1 MLQDVKSFFF
11 SIFPFKAAAQ
21 VFFCFSNW
29 PTQVKNLKTPDAQ
42 RMFKME
48 CTTVG
53 CGSKTNLWFE
63 VLTGQ
68 CWGKYTSDV

>member
-21 VFFCFSNW
+21 VFFFFSNW
-29 PTQVKNLKTPDAQ
+29 PTQAKNLKTPDAQ
-42 RMFKME
+42 R

-68 CWGKYTSDV
+68 CWGKCTSDV